1 MTETNTQR
9 AIGRLEG
16 QVSALTTQ
24 VADLTRAINAQGDRQ
39 HESQTRLYKRL
50 DEQAEIV
57 AATTRR
63 LTLVENAVKTISPM
77 AEDFGRMKQ
86 RGLGAIAVVTVLW
99 LAVGGMVTSGMSAL
113 WSWVAKA
120 VSHGG

>member
-1 MTETNTQR
+1 MTESNTQR

-16 QVSALTTQ
+16 QLSSLTTQ

-39 HESQTRLYKRL
+39 HESQTRLYRRL
-50 DEQAEIV
+50 DEQAEVV

-63 LTLVENAVKTISPM
+63 LTLVEGTVKAIEPL
-77 AEDFGRMKQ
+77 AQDFSRMKQ
-86 RGLGAIAVVTVLW
+86 RGMGALAVLTVVW
-99 LAVGGMVTSGMSAL
+99 VAVGGMVTSGMSAL
-113 WSWVAKA
+113 WSWIAKA